1 MERKRKEIITAV
13 VRYAWY
19 LGVCGY
25 CSEAWILFCVVV
37 VSYVG
42 EFVSVGGR
50 EGGVFFLWAVGL
62 YGVVKDCIR
71 KYGLVFF

>member
-50 EGGVFFLWAVGL
+50 EGGFFFYGRWVFMGL
-62 YGVVKDCIR
+62 SKIVLGNKV
-71 KYGLVFF
+71 